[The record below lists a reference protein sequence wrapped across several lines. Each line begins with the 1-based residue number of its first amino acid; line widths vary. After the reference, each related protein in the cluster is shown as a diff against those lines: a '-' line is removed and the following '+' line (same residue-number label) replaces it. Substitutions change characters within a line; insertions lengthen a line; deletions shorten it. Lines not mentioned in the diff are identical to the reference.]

1 MNNDMARNFNRIF
14 LFRWVHRTSRNTN
27 VGWNLDEWHDETNKL
42 MKQIKTNTSI
52 PWIQWNI
59 YLSTSY
65 HMDVACLSALSFH
78 SCLVQLLYCN
88 SGVGVPADLAK
99 EFAKEQGNVSIVA
112 VASLNP
118 NRTKITTT
126 VDYTKTISG
135 SKKHLLMKVKLNPV

>member
-1 MNNDMARNFNRIF
+1 MPTWDEILMNGMMKQ
-14 LFRWVHRTSRNTN
+14 
-27 VGWNLDEWHDETNKL
+27 NKL
-42 MKQIKTNTSI
+42 MKQIKTNTSFTEFTGI
-52 PWIQWNI
+52 FF

-65 HMDVACLSALSFH
+65 HMDVACLLTLSFH

-99 EFAKEQGNVSIVA
+99 QFAGKVAIVA

-118 NRTKITTT
+118 NRTKIITT
-126 VDYTKTISG
+126 KPISS